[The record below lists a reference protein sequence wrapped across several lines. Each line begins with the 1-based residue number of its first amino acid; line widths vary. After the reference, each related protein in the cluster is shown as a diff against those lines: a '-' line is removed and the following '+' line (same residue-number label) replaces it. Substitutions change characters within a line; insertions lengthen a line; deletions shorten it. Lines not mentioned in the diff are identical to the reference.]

1 MCGVARWGEESTD
14 VIELDEM
21 NPVPISDRVVMVIF
35 ACRPNEPFF
44 DFGAAILHIFSG
56 CVVQIHD
63 FISCVFVNDSSLS
76 SFA

>member
-1 MCGVARWGEESTD
+1 
-14 VIELDEM
+14 
-21 NPVPISDRVVMVIF
+21 MVIF

-63 FISCVFVNDSSLS
+63 FISCVFVNGSSLS